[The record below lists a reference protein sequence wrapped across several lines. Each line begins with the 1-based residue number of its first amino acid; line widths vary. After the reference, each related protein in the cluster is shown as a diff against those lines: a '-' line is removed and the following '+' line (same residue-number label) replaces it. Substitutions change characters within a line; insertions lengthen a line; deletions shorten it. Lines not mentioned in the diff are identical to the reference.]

1 MHLGS
6 HFAIRPQVGEDLV
19 TVLDQ
24 LRIKHVIGLGDG
36 AGANIMAR
44 FAMMHGM
51 SDSFLLSDRHFF
63 GGGFRNYFI

>member
-36 AGANIMAR
+36 AGANILAR
-44 FAMMHGM
+44 FGMMHGM
-51 SDSFLLSDRHFF
+51 FNIFKL
-63 GGGFRNYFI
+63 Y